1 MKKLI
6 FLLMLMGIAQNAT
19 AGLEIQQITVS
30 PLNTTDLNVH
40 IIVADGYYFEN
51 YTHNY
56 EIVNSTI
63 TLNICYE
70 SYLMQVG
77 TFKED
82 DFVISNVNSNTTD
95 FTLVVNVSYRRW
107 EGNAFNCNSLVG
119 SSSGTLVF
127 SAPLNVAVS
136 LKDENFEKIQ
146 HSFIIHPN
154 PTTGIIS
161 FSGDFTGILMEVK
174 IFDSMGR
181 LVKTVSEFRDNSISL
196 EQLEDGIY
204 LVECISTEEKIQKK
218 IILKK

>member
-1 MKKLI
+1 M
-6 FLLMLMGIAQNAT
+6 FMGIAQNAT

-70 SYLMQVG
+70 SYLMPVG

-82 DFVISNVNSNTTD
+82 DFVISNVNTNTTD
-95 FTLVVNVSYRRW
+95 FTLVVNVRYRRW
-107 EGNAFNCNSLVG
+107 DGNVLNCNSLVG

-154 PTTGIIS
+154 PTNGIIS